1 MELVC
6 CTTWSNVWKA
16 SDGSPKQ
23 ALSYSISAVVLCS
36 WITLVWHHEDYDA
49 SASFRTAKESEKY
62 QKHLHLG
69 TRGSRYVK
77 ETSWKMVCVSFE
89 FWKSMGK
96 LMRFIKPEGK
106 TTIADAL
113 VASNGII
120 SQRLAGKVSIIFL
133 DETSKILKP
142 SYVLLYCRGHFMVA
156 ESTLNLLHL
165 SVVIKFAVC
174 VCVCVCM
181 CERAS
186 ERASERQRA
195 CVCVCVWGGGGGG
208 GVIGGFRNLRL

>member
-6 CTTWSNVWKA
+6 CTTWSNVWKG
-16 SDGSPKQ
+16 SDGSPKR
-23 ALSYSISAVVLCS
+23 ALSYFRCCSMQLNYFSLASWGLQRLSIFPNCKRIRKISETFAS
-36 WITLVWHHEDYDA
+36 WHTWITVRE
-49 SASFRTAKESEKY
+49 
-62 QKHLHLG
+62 
-69 TRGSRYVK
+69 
-77 ETSWKMVCVSFE
+77 ETSWKMMFCVSFE

-156 ESTLNLLHL
+156 ESTWNLLHL

-174 VCVCVCM
+174 VCVSVCVCM
-181 CERAS
+181 CERATV
-186 ERASERQRA
+186 R
-195 CVCVCVWGGGGGG
+195 VCVCVGGGGG